1 MLNSYFSL
9 ERFSRLTRCYGSCL
23 AIGRSHSLQGNVEN
37 GLALFARAN
46 ELTKAL
52 LAKQKGAATAL
63 EGPTKLDISA
73 GQIQALVV
81 TSEGLIAQHRGLASL
96 NKLAEK
102 KGDSAGFQQPL
113 IHRMDEYA
121 ADNLDLTNLVSFP
134 PKMQPIPAKPI
145 FLDVAWN
152 YIQYPQEGK
161 QQAAESQPTKETGGR
176 RGWFGFGR

>member
-1 MLNSYFSL
+1 M
-9 ERFSRLTRCYGSCL
+9 
-23 AIGRSHSLQGNVEN
+23 EN
-37 GLALFARAN
+37 GLALFSRAN
-46 ELTKAL
+46 ELAKAT
-52 LAKQKGAATAL
+52 LAKQKGAAAAL
-63 EGPTKLDISA
+63 EGPTKLDISS

-81 TSEGLIAQHRGLASL
+81 TSEGLVAQHRGLASL

-102 KGDSAGFQQPL
+102 KNDSTGFQIPL

-121 ADNLDLTNLVSFP
+121 AQNLDLNNLVSFP
-134 PKMQPIPAKPI
+134 PKMQPIPAKPL

-161 QQAAESQPTKETGGR
+161 QQAAETLPTKEETGGR

>member
-1 MLNSYFSL
+1 M
-9 ERFSRLTRCYGSCL
+9 
-23 AIGRSHSLQGNVEN
+23 EN

-46 ELTKAL
+46 DLAKAL
-52 LAKQKGAATAL
+52 LGKKQGVAAAL

-73 GQIQALVV
+73 GQIQALAVA
-81 TSEGLIAQHRGLASL
+81 SEGLVAQHRGLASL

-102 KGDSAGFQQPL
+102 QGGSAGLQTPL

-121 ADNLDLTNLVSFP
+121 ADNLDLTNLVSFLP
-134 PKMQPIPAKPI
+134 QMQPIPSKPL

-152 YIQYPQEGK
+152 YMQYPQEGK
-161 QQAAESQPTKETGGR
+161 QQAAESQATKEETGGR